1 MWICQYGGAID
12 KERNCCLWIEVCWD
26 FRRFCCGEPNLNAI
40 VDINKSKSGTETCV
54 LGENSVTELDARKA
68 AAMLKLKM
76 RRG

>member
-1 MWICQYGGAID
+1 M
-12 KERNCCLWIEVCWD
+12 ES
-26 FRRFCCGEPNLNAI
+26 PNLNAI